1 MKGRECTWEGRREQR
16 IRDKREENQSVKM
29 EKGKKER
36 GKEIMVLWFLCQFST
51 QNKRVWET
59 STNIPKNLNQIVGVH
74 HQFVKI

>member
-36 GKEIMVLWFLCQFST
+36 GKEIKVLWFFCQFST
-51 QNKRVWET
+51 QK
-59 STNIPKNLNQIVGVH
+59 
-74 HQFVKI
+74 